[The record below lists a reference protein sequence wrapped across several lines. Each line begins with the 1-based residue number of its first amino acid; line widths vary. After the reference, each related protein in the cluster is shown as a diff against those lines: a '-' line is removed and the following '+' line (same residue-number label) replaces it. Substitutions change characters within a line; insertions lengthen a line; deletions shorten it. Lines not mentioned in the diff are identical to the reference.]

1 MPPYAVKGGI
11 VKQSNRNILI
21 AVDDSDN
28 SQRAVQYVADMLG
41 SQADAFTV
49 TILHVIA
56 EPEEDFFP
64 TAAEK
69 LAWMERESKRIVKL
83 LEGYRAILIK
93 AGFAENAVKTQ
104 STVKYCPSLAECI
117 LQEHPQD
124 YGTLVVGRKGRTRT
138 EEFLFGSVSSRIVH
152 HARNCTVWV
161 VS

>member
-1 MPPYAVKGGI
+1 MKA
-11 VKQSNRNILI
+11 SNRNILI

-28 SQRAVQYVADMLG
+28 SRRAVEYVADLLG
-41 SQADAFTV
+41 GQAAAFRV

-69 LAWMERESKRIVKL
+69 DAWMSREGERIVKVL
-83 LEGYRAILIK
+83 DAYRAILVS
-93 AGFAENAVKTQ
+93 AGFAETAVKTL

-117 LQEHPQD
+117 LQEHPED

-152 HARNCTVWV
+152 HARNCSVWV
-161 VS
+161 VN